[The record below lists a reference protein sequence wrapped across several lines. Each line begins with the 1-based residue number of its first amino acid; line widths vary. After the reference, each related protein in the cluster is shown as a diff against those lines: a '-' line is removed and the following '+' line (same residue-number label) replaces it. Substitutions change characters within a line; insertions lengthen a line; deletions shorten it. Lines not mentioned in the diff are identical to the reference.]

1 MQLGSD
7 TSGTELIEGG
17 PLVALVRR
25 PQAAEGAFPA
35 QGSPALVMIHGFG
48 ANEGDIYELVPDVD
62 RRVLVVAPRGPMKV
76 DDNPRG
82 SWRWSV
88 NGEDGKPNPATLLE
102 SARKLAELIRQL
114 STLTG
119 VKVDP
124 TQVYVGGF
132 SQGGLTS
139 LEMAAEY
146 PELLAGIIDHSG
158 YASRNAQ
165 PKLRAGS
172 FRGKPAFVA
181 HGTRDEMMPVARA
194 HEVKEI
200 LEEGG
205 ADLTYKEYNFGHVNS
220 PESRRDLANWLN
232 PRLRF

>member
-1 MQLGSD
+1 MQLGPD
-7 TSGTELIEGG
+7 ISGTELIEGG

-25 PQAAEGAFPA
+25 PEVSAESA
-35 QGSPALVMIHGFG
+35 PALIMIHGYG
-48 ANEGDIYELVPDVD
+48 ANESDIYELVTYVD
-62 RRVLVVAPRGPMKV
+62 RRVLMVAPRGPMKV

-88 NGEDGKPNPATLLE
+88 NGEDGKPDPATLQN
-102 SARKLAELIRQL
+102 SARKVAELIGQL

-124 TQVYVGGF
+124 AQVYVGGF

-139 LEMAAEY
+139 LEMAATY
-146 PELLAGIIDHSG
+146 PELLAGILDHSG
-158 YASRNAQ
+158 FASRNAQ
-165 PKLRAGS
+165 LKLRAGS

-181 HGTRDEMMPVARA
+181 HGTRDEVLPIERG

-200 LEEGG
+200 LEAGG
-205 ADLTYKEYNFGHVNS
+205 VDLTYKEYNFGHVSS
-220 PESRRDLANWLN
+220 PESRRDLANWLH
-232 PRLRF
+232 PRLKF